1 MLRIMFGSKPPKFIV
16 AEEADLFNSFLVKG
30 NGWECSIRDDGSVRC
45 VSETKDAKLYVK
57 TVFYINPKGRLTFM
71 RIRNGLKD
79 RLFSYQIKNWPVDG
93 QFILGDGPV
102 EEKNA
107 FFLETN
113 KISSWQKKY
122 GISDVKFE
130 NPNGIRLLE
139 FCYFEEECNFYID
152 HVETDGKVCLVN
164 EDFGA
169 TLELQEMYVGCQS
182 FEHFKKILVIGATWT
197 IISRISTKE
206 SSRVL
211 YTLRDPSL
219 LRKLPQ
225 GPENI

>member
-1 MLRIMFGSKPPKFIV
+1 MLKIMFCAKTQKFIV
-16 AEEADLFNSFLVKG
+16 AEGADSFDSFFVKG
-30 NGWECSIRDDGSVRC
+30 NGWECSIRDDGAVRC
-45 VSETKDAKLYVK
+45 VCETKDAKLHVK

-71 RIRNGLKD
+71 RIRNGFKD
-79 RLFSYQIKNWPVDG
+79 RQFSYQIKDWPVDG

-102 EEKNA
+102 KDRNA
-107 FFLETN
+107 FFLETE
-113 KISSWQKKY
+113 KILSWQKKY

-130 NPNGIRLLE
+130 DPNGIRLLE
-139 FCYFEEECNFYID
+139 FCYFEEECNFCIE
-152 HVETDGKVCLVN
+152 HIETDGKVCLVN

-169 TLELQEMYVGCQS
+169 TLELQEMYLGSQS
-182 FEHFKKILVIGATWT
+182 FEHFKKIIVIGATWT

-206 SSRVL
+206 SSRIL

>member
-1 MLRIMFGSKPPKFIV
+1 MLKIMLGVNPQKFIG
-16 AEEADLFNSFLVKG
+16 AEGADSFDSFLVKG
-30 NGWECSIRDDGSVRC
+30 NGWECYIRDDGSVRC
-45 VSETKDAKLYVK
+45 VSETKEAKIYVK
-57 TVFYINPKGRLTFM
+57 TVFYINPKGHLTFM
-71 RIRNGLKD
+71 RIRNGFKD
-79 RLFSYQIKNWPVDG
+79 RLFSYQIKNWPVEG

-102 EEKNA
+102 EKRNA
-107 FFLETN
+107 FFLETK
-113 KISSWQKKY
+113 KILSWQKKY

-130 NPNGIRLLE
+130 EPNGIRLLE
-139 FCYFEEECNFYID
+139 FCYFEEERHFSIE
-152 HVETDGKVCLVN
+152 HIETDGKVCLVN

-169 TLELQEMYVGCQS
+169 TLELQEMYLGCQS
-182 FEHFKKILVIGATWT
+182 FEQFKKIIVIGATWT

-206 SSRVL
+206 SSRIL